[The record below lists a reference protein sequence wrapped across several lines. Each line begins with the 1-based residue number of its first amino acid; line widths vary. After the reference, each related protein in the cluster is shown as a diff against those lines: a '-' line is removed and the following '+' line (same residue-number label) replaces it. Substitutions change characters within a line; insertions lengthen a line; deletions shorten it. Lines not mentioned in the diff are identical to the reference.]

1 MRRDRSAAS
10 SRAVERSRLLRHR
23 DPFVASLLAMTQGAT
38 PPAPGIRIRTSAVRC
53 AAVLALVAIA
63 SPARADYRQSY
74 LDGRAALTRG
84 DAAEAARLLA
94 AAAAERPAEQPRA
107 RLVGAIP
114 EPYLPHHLL
123 ATAYA
128 RLGRCADALREWE
141 TSAAQGVA
149 AALPGPTAEAR
160 AGVADCRRRLGIADP
175 AEAAASARAAA
186 RAELTRALD
195 AFLAGNYARTV
206 ELLDALPA
214 PADASSRAW
223 QLALRAAA
231 RHSLYRLGGGRDAML
246 LAAAIADT
254 RDARRADPAFRP
266 NPEIFSP
273 RFLELW
279 SAQR

>member
-1 MRRDRSAAS
+1 LRR
-10 SRAVERSRLLRHR
+10 ERN
-23 DPFVASLLAMTQGAT
+23 AAT
-38 PPAPGIRIRTSAVRC
+38 PALRKRASATLVAVF
-53 AAVLALVAIA
+53 AAVLALLAA
-63 SPARADYRQSY
+63 DSPAYADYRQSY
-74 LDGRAALTRG
+74 LDGRAALARG
-84 DAAEAARLLA
+84 DAAEAVRLLA

-128 RLGRCADALREWE
+128 RLGRCNDALREWE

-149 AALPGPTAEAR
+149 AALPGPVAEAR

-186 RAELTRALD
+186 RAELTRALA
-195 AFLAGNYARTV
+195 AFLAGNYTRAV
-206 ELLDALPA
+206 ELLEALPT

-246 LAAAIADT
+246 LAAAIADA

-266 NPEIFSP
+266 NPELFSP

>member
-1 MRRDRSAAS
+1 LTSDRKVPL
-10 SRAVERSRLLRHR
+10 SRAVVFLL
-23 DPFVASLLAMTQGAT
+23 VLMAAAS
-38 PPAPGIRIRTSAVRC
+38 
-53 AAVLALVAIA
+53 
-63 SPARADYRQSY
+63 ARADYRQSY

-84 DAAEAARLLA
+84 NAADAARLLS
-94 AAAAERPAEQPRA
+94 AAAAERPTEQARA

-128 RLGRCADALREWE
+128 RLGRCTEALREWE

-149 AALPGPTAEAR
+149 AALPGPAAEAR
-160 AGVADCRRRLGIADP
+160 AGIADCRRRLGIADP
-175 AEAAASARAAA
+175 VEAAVSARAAV

-206 ELLDALPA
+206 ELLEALA
-214 PADASSRAW
+214 TPADATSRAW

-246 LAAAIADT
+246 LAAAIADA

-266 NPEIFSP
+266 NPELFSP